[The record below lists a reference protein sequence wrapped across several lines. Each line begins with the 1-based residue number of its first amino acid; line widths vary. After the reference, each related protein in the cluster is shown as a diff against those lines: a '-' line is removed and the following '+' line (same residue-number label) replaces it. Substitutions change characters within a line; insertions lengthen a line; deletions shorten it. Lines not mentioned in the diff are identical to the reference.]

1 VQAERQQI
9 HLLTTQ
15 TPCSQPSDEWKF
27 VHDMMCVCIA
37 MNMKK
42 QPATKSG
49 VAKWGQAQW
58 CETRQAFCCTRG
70 AVQVGRSGT
79 RNLGYNEPPFQL

>member
-1 VQAERQQI
+1 
-9 HLLTTQ
+9 
-15 TPCSQPSDEWKF
+15 
-27 VHDMMCVCIA
+27 